1 MNPMTFLMQVRVDH
15 ACKLLEQQDIKV
27 SGIATQVGF
36 SSPQRFNA
44 AFRKHIGMT
53 PMQYRRQILAGKKG
67 KTRDFN

>member
-1 MNPMTFLMQVRVDH
+1 MTFLMQIRVDH
-15 ACKLLEQQDIKV
+15 ACKLLEQKDIKV

-53 PMQYRRQILAGKKG
+53 PMQYRRQIQRGQKG
-67 KTRDFN
+67 YEREQT